1 MLRADDGLLDL
12 VAAAARL
19 RRAHFGNTV
28 KVNYL
33 VNLKSGL
40 CPEDCHYCSQRLGS
54 RADILKYTW
63 LKDDEAVAQATAG
76 LRGGTTRICM
86 VSSGRGP
93 TDRDVERVASMVGA
107 LKDEHPG
114 SRSARASACSRT
126 GRPSASARR
135 ASTPTTT
142 TSTPPSRTTTRSSRA
157 TRTPTASTR

>member
-1 MLRADDGLLDL
+1 MTLPSIATFDQLAEAILAGDTARPRTALGVLRTDDGLLDL

-40 CPEDCHYCSQRLGS
+40 CPEDYHYCSQRLGS

-76 LRGGTTRICM
+76 LRGGATRICM
-86 VSSGRGP
+86 VSSGRG
-93 TDRDVERVASMVGA
+93 TH
-107 LKDEHPG
+107 LPG
-114 SRSARASACSRT
+114 QR
-126 GRPSASARR
+126 RR
-135 ASTPTTT
+135 AGRLD
-142 TSTPPSRTTTRSSRA
+142 SRR
-157 TRTPTASTR
+157 PQG

>member
-54 RADILKYTW
+54 RADVLKYTW

-76 LRGGTTRICM
+76 LRGNHPHLHGLERPRTH
-86 VSSGRGP
+86 GP
-93 TDRDVERVASMVGA
+93 R
-107 LKDEHPG
+107 
-114 SRSARASACSRT
+114 
-126 GRPSASARR
+126 RR
-135 ASTPTTT
+135 AGRLDGRRPQG
-142 TSTPPSRTTTRSSRA
+142 
-157 TRTPTASTR
+157 